1 MILEKLVRQAMQE
14 SQDREEPLV
23 KMVKLALLVL
33 LAHQVLQGK
42 EENKALQVLQ
52 GFRACLGHQV
62 LQVRE
67 ESQVI
72 RVCLEILE
80 LLVHWAPGE
89 NVAIQGKGENQV
101 PQDSRVRRAWPEA
114 TVPMAQR
121 EAQALVG
128 HLVIQAHLAFRAC
141 LEREGLLE
149 HLALRVTEAA

>member
-1 MILEKLVRQAMQE
+1 MILENLEKQAMQE
-14 SQDREEPLV
+14 SQGREEPLV

-33 LAHQVLQGK
+33 LAHQVWQEK

-101 PQDSRVRRAWPEA
+101 HQDSRVKRVWLEA
-114 TVPMAQR
+114 MVPMVRR

-128 HLVIQAHLAFRAC
+128 HLVIRAHQAFRAC

-149 HLALRVTEAA
+149 HLALRVIEVA

>member
-1 MILEKLVRQAMQE
+1 MQV

-23 KMVKLALLVL
+23 KMVKLVLLVL
-33 LAHQVLQGK
+33 LAHQVWQEK
-42 EENKALQVLQ
+42 EENKALQVLRA
-52 GFRACLGHQV
+52 FRACLGHRV

-72 RVCLEILE
+72 RVFLEILE

-101 PQDSRVRRAWPEA
+101 RQDFQGKRAWLE
-114 TVPMAQR
+114 VMVLMVQR

-128 HLVIQAHLAFRAC
+128 HLVIQAHRVFRVC
-141 LEREGLLE
+141 LEKEGLLE
-149 HLALRVTEAA
+149 RLAPRATEAA